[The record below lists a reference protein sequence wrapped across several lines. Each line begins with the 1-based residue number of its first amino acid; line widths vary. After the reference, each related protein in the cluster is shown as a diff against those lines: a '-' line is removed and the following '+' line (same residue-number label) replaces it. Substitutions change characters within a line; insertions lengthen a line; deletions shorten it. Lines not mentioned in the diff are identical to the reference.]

1 MLQSI
6 KIQDFILARDIAFEL
21 GEGMNVLT
29 GETGAGK
36 TILINALKY
45 GTGENLSKELFDFT
59 LQQPNVELHFQIAEP
74 KNLEWFELEPER
86 EIICQRITKS
96 SGKTMAYINGVHI
109 SLPIYKDFCRQLL
122 QIHGQNDTEQLF
134 SVLIQKKLFDR
145 YFSESLKNPIQQIET
160 LRNQYISS
168 RRELARLQEHEQ
180 QRERERDFLGFQ
192 IHEIEEANLQSGEWE
207 ALLEE
212 RESLT
217 HRENIKE
224 VLQQAHLFFQ
234 SGQTTASL
242 QSQLINLSNQ
252 LEACKQYSSDLAVIS
267 ESIQTILTLLKESER
282 DIERSY
288 DKIISEDSEQRL
300 YSVLSRIDLIKN
312 LQRKFGATVA
322 EILQTKN
329 DLAKQLSALESADE
343 RTSQLEEE
351 LNTMGRLLADLCS
364 EVSQK
369 RKQLSD
375 SFTQRIEKELEDVGM
390 SAVKMKIEIL
400 QEEADQGEDV
410 ILVKEKLYRLFTDGI
425 DKLQYLVSTNPG
437 QPFLPMSKIASGGEL
452 SRFMLALKSLIGR
465 HENIDTLIFDEIDAG
480 IGGLTANHV
489 GLKCRDLS
497 KDKQIIC
504 ITHLPQI
511 AAKGHHHFVIE
522 KNVQHNE
529 TSISLRRTDLPSRIA
544 EITRMLGEPASEASI
559 QLAKS
564 MLEQE

>member
-6 KIQDFILARDIAFEL
+6 KIQDFILARNIDFEL

-45 GTGENLSKELFDFT
+45 GTGENLSKELFDFS
-59 LQQPNVELHFQIAEP
+59 LQQPNVELHFLVDEP
-74 KNLEWFELEPER
+74 KDLEWYELEPDKD
-86 EIICQRITKS
+86 IICQRITKS

-109 SLPIYKDFCRQLL
+109 SLPNYKDFCKQLL

-145 YFSESLKNPIQQIET
+145 YFSESLKNPIQQIEN
-160 LRNQYISS
+160 LRNQYIAS
-168 RRELARLQEHEQ
+168 RREFARLQEHEQ
-180 QRERERDFLGFQ
+180 QRERERDFLSFQ
-192 IHEIEEANLQSGEWE
+192 IHEIEEANLQPGEWE

-224 VLQQAHLFFQ
+224 VLRQAYLFFQ
-234 SGQTTASL
+234 SDQTTASL
-242 QSQLINLSNQ
+242 QSQLLNLSNQ
-252 LEACKQYSSDLAVIS
+252 LEASKQYSNDLTVIS

-282 DIERSY
+282 DIERGY

-312 LQRKFGATVA
+312 LQRKFGATVPD
-322 EILQTKN
+322 ILQTKN
-329 DLAKQLSALESADE
+329 DLEKQLSLLESVDE
-343 RTSQLEEE
+343 RTSQLGEE
-351 LNTMGRLLADLCS
+351 LNTMGRLLADLCG

-390 SAVKMKIEIL
+390 SAVRMKIEIL

-410 ILVKEKLYRLFTDGI
+410 ILVKEKQYRLFTDGI

-480 IGGLTANHV
+480 IGGLTANQV
-489 GLKCRDLS
+489 GLKCLHLS
-497 KDKQIIC
+497 RDKQIIC

-522 KNVQHNE
+522 KSVQHNE
-529 TSISLRRTDLPSRIA
+529 TSITLRRADLPSRIT

-559 QLAKS
+559 QLARS

>member
-437 QPFLPMSKIASGGEL
+437 QPFC
-452 SRFMLALKSLIGR
+452 RCLK
-465 HENIDTLIFDEIDAG
+465 
-480 IGGLTANHV
+480 
-489 GLKCRDLS
+489 
-497 KDKQIIC
+497 
-504 ITHLPQI
+504 
-511 AAKGHHHFVIE
+511 
-522 KNVQHNE
+522 
-529 TSISLRRTDLPSRIA
+529 
-544 EITRMLGEPASEASI
+544 
-559 QLAKS
+559 
-564 MLEQE
+564 